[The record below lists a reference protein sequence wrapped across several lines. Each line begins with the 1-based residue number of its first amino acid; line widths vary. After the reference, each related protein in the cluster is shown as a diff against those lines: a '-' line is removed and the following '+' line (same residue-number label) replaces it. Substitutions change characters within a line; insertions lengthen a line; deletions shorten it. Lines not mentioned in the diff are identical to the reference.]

1 MAFNSKNLQYDKN
14 EPAFLRKL
22 RGEYGNDRQTY
33 QAARPK
39 RNRQAN
45 DEDDG
50 PTMVDEAGASVSKE
64 DYEAMINGKNDES
77 ESKEVKPETI
87 QADKPKDDEASQ
99 ETPIEKQK
107 VVDVGAGKK
116 RKQVKVIGEQNE
128 GSDATEEMKEEPA
141 KKSRPTKKPKKKV
154 KLSFDEPEG

>member
-22 RGEYGNDRQTY
+22 RGEYGNDRQTF

-39 RNRQAN
+39 RNRLAN

-64 DYEAMINGKNDES
+64 DYEAMINGKSDES
-77 ESKEVKPETI
+77 ESKGFEPETV
-87 QADKPKDDEASQ
+87 QADSSKDGEACQGTPK
-99 ETPIEKQK
+99 EKRK
-107 VVDVGAGKK
+107 VIDIGAGRK
-116 RKQVKVIGEQNE
+116 RKQAKVVGEQNE
-128 GSDATEEMKEEPA
+128 GSEATEDTNE
-141 KKSRPTKKPKKKV
+141 KSVKQSKPTKKSKKKV

>member
-22 RGEYGNDRQTY
+22 RGEYGNDRQTF

-39 RNRQAN
+39 RNRLAN

-64 DYEAMINGKNDES
+64 DYEAMINGKSDES
-77 ESKEVKPETI
+77 ESKGVEPETV
-87 QADKPKDDEASQ
+87 QADSSKDGEASQ
-99 ETPIEKQK
+99 GTPKAKQK
-107 VVDVGAGKK
+107 VVDVGAGRK
-116 RKQVKVIGEQNE
+116 RKQAKVIGEQNE
-128 GSDATEEMKEEPA
+128 GSDAIEDTKEESV
-141 KKSRPTKKPKKKV
+141 KQSKPTKKSKKKV

>member
-22 RGEYGNDRQTY
+22 RGEYGNDRQTF

-39 RNRQAN
+39 RNRLAN
-45 DEDDG
+45 NEDDG

-64 DYEAMINGKNDES
+64 DYEAMVNGKDGELESTDVMPEITHKSNNDE
-77 ESKEVKPETI
+77 
-87 QADKPKDDEASQ
+87 ALQ
-99 ETPIEKQK
+99 ETPKEKRK
-107 VVDVGAGKK
+107 VIDIGARRK
-116 RKQVKVIGEQNE
+116 RKQAKVIGEQNE
-128 GSDATEEMKEEPA
+128 GSDATEDTKEESVKQSKST
-141 KKSRPTKKPKKKV
+141 KKSKKKV

>member
-1 MAFNSKNLQYDKN
+1 MAFNAKNLQYDKN

-22 RGEYGNDRQTY
+22 RGEYGSDRQTF

-39 RNRQAN
+39 RNRLVN

-64 DYEAMINGKNDES
+64 DYEAMINGKGDGS
-77 ESKEVKPETI
+77 ESKETKPENV
-87 QADKPKDDEASQ
+87 QADSVKAGEDSQ
-99 ETPIEKQK
+99 EAPMEKQK
-107 VVDVGAGKK
+107 VVDVGAGRK

-128 GSDATEEMKEEPA
+128 GSDVTEEKKGESA
-141 KKSRPTKKPKKKV
+141 KQPKSTKKLKKKV

>member
-22 RGEYGNDRQTY
+22 RGEYGNDRQTF

-39 RNRQAN
+39 RNRLAN

-64 DYEAMINGKNDES
+64 DYEAMINGKDGELES
-77 ESKEVKPETI
+77 TDVKPETLLTH
-87 QADKPKDDEASQ
+87 KSNNDEALQ
-99 ETPIEKQK
+99 ETPKEKQK
-107 VVDVGAGKK
+107 VIDIGAGRK
-116 RKQVKVIGEQNE
+116 RKQAKVIGEQNE
-128 GSDATEEMKEEPA
+128 GPEATEDTYEESV
-141 KKSRPTKKPKKKV
+141 KQSKPTKKSKKKV
-154 KLSFDEPEG
+154 KLFFDEPEG